1 MTKGKP
7 SAGKVALFVLSAAL
21 AAIAIAVVSSRL
33 NAERRKPPRRERPLI
48 GFSMDSL
55 VAERWTRDRDVFMA
69 TAKFFGCDVL
79 LQIADEDPKTQ
90 EAQIQYL
97 IDQGVDSLVVVATDT
112 SSVGRIVTEAKRR
125 GIPVLSYERLV
136 LGANTDLYLA
146 FDYATVGKLQA
157 QTVLD
162 RLKGR
167 GRIAL
172 IDGVRSDPT
181 AETIRAGW
189 MSVLGPAVE
198 SKAVAIVGELKPAV
212 LGSEESY
219 RFTDELCASEE
230 GVDAVIAASDLFAEA
245 AIRALSVHRL
255 AGKVLVAGVDAD
267 LAACQRIA
275 EGTQLLTIYKPIG
288 EIAFKGAELA
298 NYLARSERVSVH
310 RAISDGTYRV
320 PFFMLDPVLVT
331 RDNLKSTVIK
341 DGFHLEEDVYRN
353 VIGKR

>member
-1 MTKGKP
+1 MTKKRCIVRQVAVLTL
-7 SAGKVALFVLSAAL
+7 STAVALSAL
-21 AAIAIAVVSSRL
+21 AC
-33 NAERRKPPRRERPLI
+33 AEKKKPPKRTRPLI

-69 TAKFFGCDVL
+69 TAKFFGDDVI

-90 EAQIQYL
+90 ESQIQYL
-97 IDQGVDSLVVVATDT
+97 IDQDVDSLVVVATDT
-112 SSVGRIVTEAKRR
+112 SSLGRIVVEAKRR

-136 LGANTDLYLA
+136 LNANTDLYLA

-162 RLKGR
+162 RMKR

-181 AETIRAGW
+181 AETIRSGW
-189 MSVLGPAVE
+189 MSVLGPAVA
-198 SKAVAIVGELKPAV
+198 SKAVTIAGELKPAV
-212 LGSEESY
+212 FGSEEAY
-219 RFTDELCASEE
+219 RFTDALCSSGE
-230 GVDAVIAASDLFAEA
+230 GIDAVIAASDLFAEA

-275 EGTQLLTIYKPIG
+275 EGTQFLTIYKPIG

-310 RAISDGTYRV
+310 RAISDGSYRV

-331 RDNLKSTVIK
+331 CDNLKTTVIK